1 MHKNTN
7 KVKHNKRRYHM
18 NKLNRK
24 IILKFIRESIGTIV
38 GACILAVSTSF
49 FLLPNELSAGGFS
62 GIATIA
68 YYIFKIPMGR
78 TILVLNI
85 PLFLFS
91 LYKIGKMFFIK
102 SLIGTVSLSIFI
114 DIFDKYPP
122 LTNDKI
128 LACLYGGVLTG
139 IGTAIILKYH
149 SSTGGSDLITSLVK
163 EYRPVSQMGS
173 VITTMDFIIVALNVI
188 FLRKIEIGLYSAIT
202 IYLMGKLID
211 IVFEGVYFTK
221 LLIIISNKSDEISKG
236 IQQEIRRGVTGLY
249 GKGMYKNE
257 EKMILICAV
266 GRNDVG
272 EVKQLV
278 KEIDRKAFIIITN
291 SREVVGRGFKD

>member
-1 MHKNTN
+1 
-7 KVKHNKRRYHM
+7 M

-149 SSTGGSDLITSLVK
+149 SSTGGSDLVTSLVK

>member
-1 MHKNTN
+1 
-7 KVKHNKRRYHM
+7 
-18 NKLNRK
+18 
-24 IILKFIRESIGTIV
+24 
-38 GACILAVSTSF
+38 
-49 FLLPNELSAGGFS
+49 
-62 GIATIA
+62 
-68 YYIFKIPMGR
+68 
-78 TILVLNI
+78 
-85 PLFLFS
+85 
-91 LYKIGKMFFIK
+91 
-102 SLIGTVSLSIFI
+102 
-114 DIFDKYPP
+114 
-122 LTNDKI
+122 
-128 LACLYGGVLTG
+128 
-139 IGTAIILKYH
+139 
-149 SSTGGSDLITSLVK
+149 
-163 EYRPVSQMGS
+163 
-173 VITTMDFIIVALNVI
+173 
-188 FLRKIEIGLYSAIT
+188 
-202 IYLMGKLID
+202 MGKLID

>member
-1 MHKNTN
+1 
-7 KVKHNKRRYHM
+7 M